1 MKLQPLA
8 AVPALA
14 RCPASAKRLQ
24 CTTEAIANAD
34 HVLNGHQEK
43 QGILRWPE
51 LMRATD
57 GTVPWFFMVIEKWW
71 LDQWKFIAIGIG
83 L

>member
-1 MKLQPLA
+1 MVNSNLYHYYIYIQYIYMYIIIYIVTLPCVVASFMKLQPLA

-43 QGILRWPE
+43 QGILR
-51 LMRATD
+51 
-57 GTVPWFFMVIEKWW
+57 
-71 LDQWKFIAIGIG
+71 
-83 L
+83 